1 MKFAGH
7 ENSDTF
13 FGSYMPQISTVDGQ
27 SSYWGKARR
36 TIYLEGFRGLS
47 LQHHPQMLQSLPA
60 KVEAN
65 LKERAD
71 FIALNEEIESL
82 GARIRRLPVGHH
94 SQRERTR
101 REELYWQK
109 RQTVSEE
116 LGRWQEIQP
125 RKVNQDTETEPSPV
139 ASLPS
144 FFSRV
149 RRLDPPRDR
158 LASSL
163 FLDVPLRSPEG
174 RAALQD
180 MITLCQENP
189 KVAYRPSLRPESGRC
204 PVSTCAVEMERWVT
218 PLNSPWDFLD
228 SRSANGT

>member
-13 FGSYMPQISTVDGQ
+13 FGSYMPQIRTVDGQ

-36 TIYLEGFRGLS
+36 TVYLEGFRGLS

-65 LKERAD
+65 PKERAD
-71 FIALNEEIESL
+71 FVALSEEIESL
-82 GARIRRLPVGHH
+82 GEKIRQLTLSHDG
-94 SQRERTR
+94 QRVQAR

-109 RQTVSEE
+109 RQMVSEE
-116 LGRWQEIQP
+116 LSKWQEIQS
-125 RKVNQDTETEPSPV
+125 RKVNKDTEAGASPV

-144 FFSRV
+144 FFNRV

-158 LASSL
+158 
-163 FLDVPLRSPEG
+163 LDVPLRSPEG

-180 MITLCQENP
+180 MITLCKENP
-189 KVAYRPSLRPESGRC
+189 KMAYRSSLRPEIGRC
-204 PVSTCAVEMERWVT
+204 LYRRA
-218 PLNSPWDFLD
+218 
-228 SRSANGT
+228 A